1 MVVLVFE
8 SEIFL
13 SLRRRRFGELEKCW
27 SGVYKG
33 PNHSRPS
40 HLIVS
45 LCFVMFKK
53 KAYPFCLFTQ
63 KGSLHTK
70 KKEKIFGVPKTA
82 KRHFCKGSSQYLSF
96 PCICNKSIYATST
109 NSSSSSI
116 SCTFGGCGGSS
127 PSPSSSLA
135 IICTT
140 LSQASCTSGLSVC
153 ICNSRM
159 TA

>member
-33 PNHSRPS
+33 SHHSLPYD
-40 HLIVS
+40 LIMS
-45 LCFVMFKK
+45 LCFVMFKA
-53 KAYPFCLFTQ
+53 KAHPFCLFTQ
-63 KGSLHTK
+63 EGPLHTEEEEDLRHAENG
-70 KKEKIFGVPKTA
+70 EKAFLQRFQSISIFP
-82 KRHFCKGSSQYLSF
+82 YM
-96 PCICNKSIYATST
+96 CNKIIYATST

-140 LSQASCTSGLSVC
+140 LSQASCTSRLSVC